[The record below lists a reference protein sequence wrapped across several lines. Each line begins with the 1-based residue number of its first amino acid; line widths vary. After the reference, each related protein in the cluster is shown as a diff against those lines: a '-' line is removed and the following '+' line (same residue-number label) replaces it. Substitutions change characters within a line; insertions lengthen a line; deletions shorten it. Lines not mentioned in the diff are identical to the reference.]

1 MYTNKISLYKILT
14 TNILVSLGNNFIN
27 KDSNIYMSRISL
39 WFERWFLSS
48 NAKDIGVLYLIFALF
63 AGLVGT
69 AFSVLI
75 RLELSGPGVQYI
87 ADNQLYNSII
97 TAHAIIMIF
106 FMVMPAL
113 IGGFG
118 NFLLPLG
125 LGGPDMAFPRLNNI
139 SYLLLIPSIVLFLFA
154 GGIENGVGTGWTL
167 YPPLSGI
174 QSHSGPSV
182 DLAIFGLHLSGVSSL
197 LGAMNF
203 ITTTFNMRSPGIRL
217 HKLILFA
224 WAVVITAVLL
234 LLSLPVLAGGITMIL
249 TDRNFNTSF
258 FEVAGGGDP
267 ILYQHLFWF
276 FGHPEVYILIIPGFG
291 IISTTISANSNKGV
305 FGYLGMVYAM
315 CSIGILGF
323 VVWSHHMYTVGLDVD
338 TRAYFTA
345 ATLIIAVPTG
355 IKIFSWLAT
364 CYGGSLNFIPSLL
377 FALGF
382 VFMFTVG
389 GLSGVVLANA
399 SLDVAFHDTY
409 YVVAH
414 FHYVLSMGAVF
425 ALFSGWYFWIPKI
438 LGLDYNLMLSKV
450 HFWVFFA
457 GVNIT
462 FFPQHFLGLQGM
474 PRRISDYPDA
484 FTGWNFISSIGSVI
498 SVVSLGLF
506 LQIVYLQLVEGKAV
520 FGYPWAVPQL
530 FTDYLRIL
538 KDRSS
543 PGLEW
548 ALDNPPKPHA
558 FTSLPLQSSF
568 PNNPNNNDN
577 EDDDS
582 DTGSVDSQH
591 IGMYEERLNELDK
604 QEIWDIAK
612 KSDKGEEL
620 TTEEQKKWDDARNV
634 WSEDLSS
641 DLTEKPSV
649 GALQQEITECRERKD
664 YLTVCVKSRP
674 EEPESTDSNDSYSSN
689 DSDSANDDTMDV
701 DRDNDGDNDGGN
713 AMDVDSHNNGDNT
726 DNLVPV
732 CFPITT
738 ILINLYIYIKNYS
751 TYSSDLELYEN
762 RVLEFLKKL
771 YFKLKNF
778 FNKNIILLY
787 LSCIFIFILFVFYI
801 VCFNNINIFCDAPR
815 AWGLYFQDSASPQ
828 MEALVELHDNIMY
841 YLTAILFS
849 VGWIQGS
856 IIKNFN
862 NNRFPISNKYLN
874 HGTLIELIWTIT
886 PALILVL
893 IAFPSFKLLYL
904 MDEVTDPSLS
914 VLAEGHQ
921 WYWSYEYPDFLNSDG
936 DFIEFD
942 SYLVP
947 ESDLE
952 KGALRMLEVDN
963 RVIIPEI
970 THTRF
975 IVTAA
980 DVIHSFAIPALGVK
994 CDAYPGR
1001 LNQFSVL
1008 INRLGTFYGQC
1019 SEICGILH
1027 SSMPI
1032 VVESVSIEKFLSWLR
1047 EQ

>member
-1 MYTNKISLYKILT
+1 
-14 TNILVSLGNNFIN
+14 
-27 KDSNIYMSRISL
+27 
-39 WFERWFLSS
+39 
-48 NAKDIGVLYLIFALF
+48 
-63 AGLVGT
+63 
-69 AFSVLI
+69 
-75 RLELSGPGVQYI
+75 
-87 ADNQLYNSII
+87 
-97 TAHAIIMIF
+97 
-106 FMVMPAL
+106 
-113 IGGFG
+113 
-118 NFLLPLG
+118 
-125 LGGPDMAFPRLNNI
+125 
-139 SYLLLIPSIVLFLFA
+139 
-154 GGIENGVGTGWTL
+154 
-167 YPPLSGI
+167 
-174 QSHSGPSV
+174 
-182 DLAIFGLHLSGVSSL
+182 
-197 LGAMNF
+197 
-203 ITTTFNMRSPGIRL
+203 
-217 HKLILFA
+217 
-224 WAVVITAVLL
+224 
-234 LLSLPVLAGGITMIL
+234 
-249 TDRNFNTSF
+249 
-258 FEVAGGGDP
+258 
-267 ILYQHLFWF
+267 
-276 FGHPEVYILIIPGFG
+276 
-291 IISTTISANSNKGV
+291 
-305 FGYLGMVYAM
+305 M

-364 CYGGSLNFIPSLL
+364 CYGGSLHFIPSLL

-399 SLDVAFHDTY
+399 SLDIAFHDTY

-498 SVVSLGLF
+498 SVVSLVLF

-520 FGYPWAVPQL
+520 FGYPWAISQL
-530 FTDYLRIL
+530 FSDYLRIL
-538 KDRSS
+538 KDKCS

-558 FTSLPLQSSF
+558 FTSLPLQSMPVS
-568 PNNPNNNDN
+568 
-577 EDDDS
+577 S
-582 DTGSVDSQH
+582 
-591 IGMYEERLNELDK
+591 
-604 QEIWDIAK
+604 
-612 KSDKGEEL
+612 
-620 TTEEQKKWDDARNV
+620 
-634 WSEDLSS
+634 SS
-641 DLTEKPSV
+641 DDRYFQLNPT
-649 GALQQEITECRERKD
+649 LYM
-664 YLTVCVKSRP
+664 YLLCLFNK
-674 EEPESTDSNDSYSSN
+674 YS
-689 DSDSANDDTMDV
+689 
-701 DRDNDGDNDGGN
+701 
-713 AMDVDSHNNGDNT
+713 
-726 DNLVPV
+726 L
-732 CFPITT
+732 
-738 ILINLYIYIKNYS
+738 
-751 TYSSDLELYEN
+751 
-762 RVLEFLKKL
+762 
-771 YFKLKNF
+771 KLKNYF
-778 FNKNIILLY
+778 SIRILLT
-787 LSCIFIFILFVFYI
+787 LSCVFICFVYFIMFI
-801 VCFNNINIFCDAPR
+801 NNILCDAPR

-856 IIKNFN
+856 IIKNFDN
-862 NNRFPISNKYLN
+862 KKSPISNKYLN

-921 WYWSYEYPDFLNSDG
+921 WYWSYEYPDFLTSDG

-980 DVIHSFAIPALGVK
+980 DVIHSFAIPALGIK

-1008 INRLGTFYGQC
+1008 INRIATFYGQC

-1032 VVESVSIEKFLSWLR
+1032 VVQSVSIEKFLAWLQ

>member
-1 MYTNKISLYKILT
+1 M
-14 TNILVSLGNNFIN
+14 
-27 KDSNIYMSRISL
+27 

-48 NAKDIGVLYLIFALF
+48 NAKDIGVLYLIYALF
-63 AGLVGT
+63 SGLVGT
-69 AFSVLI
+69 AYSVLI
-75 RLELSGPGVQYI
+75 RLELSGPGVQFI

-125 LGGPDMAFPRLNNI
+125 LGGPDMGFPRLNNI
-139 SYLLLIPSIVLFLFA
+139 SYLSLIPSIVLFLFA

-182 DLAIFGLHLSGVSSL
+182 DLAIFGLHLSGISSL

-203 ITTTFNMRSPGIRL
+203 MTTTFNMRSPGIRL

-234 LLSLPVLAGGITMIL
+234 LLSLPVLAGGITMVL

-291 IISTTISANSNKGV
+291 IISTVISANSNKNV

-315 CSIGILGF
+315 GSIGILGF

-364 CYGGSLNFIPSLL
+364 CYGGSLLLIPSLL

-382 VFMFTVG
+382 VFMFTIG

-399 SLDVAFHDTY
+399 SLDTAFHDTY

-425 ALFSGWYFWIPKI
+425 ALYSGWYFWIPKI
-438 LGLDYNLMLSKV
+438 LGLDYNLVYSKA
-450 HFWVFFA
+450 HFWVLFA

-484 FTGWNFISSIGSVI
+484 FAGWNLISSVGSII
-498 SVVSLGLF
+498 SVAATILF
-506 LQIVYLQLVEGKAV
+506 LFIVYSQLVHGKAV
-520 FGYPWAVPQL
+520 YGYPWAVHPI
-530 FTDYLRIL
+530 FSDYYRIL
-538 KDRSS
+538 KEKTS

-548 ALDNPPKPHA
+548 ALNNPPKPHA
-558 FTSLPLQSSF
+558 FTSLPLQSEDPASIAITAIANTAT
-568 PNNPNNNDN
+568 NN
-577 EDDDS
+577 
-582 DTGSVDSQH
+582 
-591 IGMYEERLNELDK
+591 
-604 QEIWDIAK
+604 
-612 KSDKGEEL
+612 
-620 TTEEQKKWDDARNV
+620 
-634 WSEDLSS
+634 
-641 DLTEKPSV
+641 LTEIVNCLHYTWETVSV
-649 GALQQEITECRERKD
+649 
-664 YLTVCVKSRP
+664 
-674 EEPESTDSNDSYSSN
+674 N
-689 DSDSANDDTMDV
+689 
-701 DRDNDGDNDGGN
+701 
-713 AMDVDSHNNGDNT
+713 
-726 DNLVPV
+726 
-732 CFPITT
+732 
-738 ILINLYIYIKNYS
+738 YIK
-751 TYSSDLELYEN
+751 
-762 RVLEFLKKL
+762 
-771 YFKLKNF
+771 
-778 FNKNIILLY
+778 
-787 LSCIFIFILFVFYI
+787 
-801 VCFNNINIFCDAPR
+801 INCDAPR

-841 YLTAILFS
+841 YLVGILIA
-849 VGWIQGS
+849 VGWIQGA
-856 IIKNFN
+856 IINNFRN
-862 NNRFPISNKYLN
+862 SRSPISNKYLN

-914 VLAEGHQ
+914 VVAEGHQ
-921 WYWSYEYPDFLNSDG
+921 WYWSYEYPDFLTSDG
-936 DFIEFD
+936 DFVEFD

-952 KGALRMLEVDN
+952 KGRLRMLEVDN
-963 RVIIPEI
+963 RVILPEI

-975 IVTAA
+975 ILTAA

-1032 VVESVSIEKFLSWLR
+1032 VVESISLVNFLSWLR